1 MKPMAL
7 PKETIQE
14 IDDRLVEMRN
24 RVLAYRWTGSYEE
37 NDANRALLNYAG
49 ELEHLLSR
57 FFPVIKKL
65 NKTDPGLLFWID
77 SLEKNKILF
86 M

>member
-1 MKPMAL
+1 MEL

-24 RVLAYRWTGSYEE
+24 RVLTHRRTGSYEE
-37 NDANRALLNYAG
+37 NDANRAVLDYAG

-57 FFPVIKKL
+57 FFPVTKKW
-65 NKTDPGLLFWID
+65 NKTDPGLLFWFD
-77 SLEKNKILF
+77 SLKQNKILF